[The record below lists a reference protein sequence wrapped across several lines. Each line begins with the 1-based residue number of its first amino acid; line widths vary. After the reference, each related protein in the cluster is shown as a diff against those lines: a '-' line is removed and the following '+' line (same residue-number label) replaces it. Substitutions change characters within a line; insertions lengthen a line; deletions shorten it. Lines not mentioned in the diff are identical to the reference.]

1 MLTSCKIEI
10 VMLSIVENYI
20 ALKKNMAALI
30 NKSGY
35 KNAYLAEQIG
45 IPAPTFSVKKQRGS
59 WSETEMLQILSIIEN
74 ENLSDYFML
83 TLMRAEKDEPRHPVS
98 DLKNEMGW

>member
-1 MLTSCKIEI
+1 
-10 VMLSIVENYI
+10 MLSIVENYI

-45 IPAPTFSVKKQRGS
+45 IPAPTFSVKKQRAN
-59 WSETEMLQILSIIEN
+59 WSENEMLQILSIIEN
-74 ENLSDYFML
+74 DKLNDYFML
-83 TLMRAEKDEPRHPVS
+83 ELMRAEKDEPRLPIS
-98 DLKNEMGW
+98 DLKKEMGW